1 MKILVACECSQ
12 IVTAAFREKG
22 HDAFSCDI
30 LDCYGGHPEWHIKD
44 DVLNHLDDGWDMLI
58 GFPPCTYLTNASSC
72 RMFSKVNGLNE
83 ERFEK
88 LISAREFFYK
98 LWESNI
104 RFICLENPVPMKI
117 ASLPAPH
124 CVVHPWEYGHN
135 YSKKTYLWLKG
146 LPPLMP
152 TCLCIPEFSYVMSSR
167 DPSIRSK
174 FHPGIAA
181 AMADQWGSFLANRA

>member
-72 RMFSKVNGLNE
+72 RLFSKTKGLNQD
-83 ERFEK
+83 RYNK
-88 LISAREFFYK
+88 LLAARDFFYK
-98 LWESNI
+98 LWECDI
-104 RFICLENPVPMKI
+104 PLICLENPVPMKI
-117 ASLPAPH
+117 SGLPFPS
-124 CVVHPWEYGHN
+124 CEVNPWEFGHN
-135 YSKKTYLWLKG
+135 YTKKTYLWLKN
-146 LPPLMP
+146 LPPLLSTDLVVP
-152 TCLCIPEFSYVMSSR
+152 CYSYVMSTRS
-167 DPSIRSK
+167 PGIRSK

-181 AMADQWGSFLANRA
+181 AMADQWGSLCLI